1 MLCLGKQAGAQSTPG
16 EQALAFGKVVEML
29 SYWERGVAVGF
40 LERLLGWSCRR
51 EGRGGKEV
59 GPLWQK
65 HSHWLVSQL
74 SAQICL

>member
-1 MLCLGKQAGAQSTPG
+1 MLCLDEQAGAQSTPG
-16 EQALAFGKVVEML
+16 EQALAFGQVVEML

-40 LERLLGWSCRR
+40 LESLLGWLWR
-51 EGRGGKEV
+51 EGRRGEEV